1 MTGSWNKLI
10 QVNMSKIAVI
20 GAGFS
25 GLSAAAYLG
34 AAGHEVHVFEKNS
47 TAGGRARQL
56 HTQEGYTFDMG
67 PSWYW
72 MPDVFEK
79 FFGDFGFNVS
89 DLYQLDLLD
98 PSFEVVFPRNEK
110 MSIPENYGELRKLFE
125 ETESGSA
132 AKLDKFMEEA
142 QYKYEQGMERLVYM
156 PGISI
161 GEFMD
166 IDLIKGALRLQV
178 FSSFSKHVRKY
189 FSNPKLISLMEFPVL
204 FLGAMPQDTP
214 ALYSLMNYAGLKL
227 GTWYPQG
234 GFGSVI
240 TAMVNVA
247 KKQGVSLHY
256 DAPVQEILT
265 SGKSIRGI
273 KVFNEE
279 ISFDAVVAAAD
290 YQHVEEKLLPQE
302 FRNYGGK
309 FWEKKTFAPSSL
321 IYYLGISERI
331 PELEHHSLFFDEDL
345 FDHSVE
351 IYKKPQ
357 WPKKPLFYVCCPSRT
372 DASVAPAG
380 HENLFLL
387 MPLAPG
393 LKDEEATREK
403 FFKIMIKRL
412 EKQIGRSIS
421 HKIDYKKSYC
431 VSDFIS
437 DYNSYKGNAYGL
449 ANTLQQ
455 TAILKPSIRNKKLK
469 NLFYAGQLTVPG
481 PGVPPSLIS
490 GKIAAEQVIIEL
502 KKKKYE
508 VTV

>member
-1 MTGSWNKLI
+1 
-10 QVNMSKIAVI
+10 MSKIAII

-25 GLSAAAYLG
+25 GLSAASYLG
-34 AAGHEVHVFEKNS
+34 AAGHEVHLFEKNGS
-47 TAGGRARQL
+47 AGGRARQL
-56 HTQEGYTFDMG
+56 KTSSGYTFDMG

-79 FFGDFGFNVS
+79 FFGDFGYKVQ
-89 DLYQLDLLD
+89 DLYKLDLLN
-98 PSFEVVFPRNEK
+98 PSFEVVFPQNEK
-110 MSIPENYGELRKLFE
+110 LSIPENYNQLRELFE
-125 ETESGSA
+125 NIETGSA

-142 QYKYEQGMERLVYM
+142 RYKYEQGMERLVYM
-156 PGISI
+156 PGISLT
-161 GEFMD
+161 EFVD
-166 IDLIKGALRLQV
+166 LDLIKGAMRLQV

-189 FSNPKLISLMEFPVL
+189 FQDPKLIALMEFPVL

-240 TAMVNVA
+240 EAMVKVA
-247 KKQGVSLHY
+247 RAKGVQIHY
-256 DAPVQEILT
+256 DSPVEQIIASDKTVHGL
-265 SGKSIRGI
+265 
-273 KVFNEE
+273 KVHGEK
-279 ISFDAVVAAAD
+279 IDFDAVVAAAD
-290 YQHVEEKLLPQE
+290 YHHVEEKLLQKE
-302 FRNYGGK
+302 HQNYSEK
-309 FWEKKTFAPSSL
+309 YWKKKTFAPSCL

-331 PELEHHSLFFDEDL
+331 PELEHHTLFFDEDL

-351 IYKKPQ
+351 IYKEPK

-372 DASVAPAG
+372 DDNVAPKG

-393 LKDEEATREK
+393 LKDEESTREK
-403 FFKIMIKRL
+403 FFQIMIRRL
-412 EKQIGRSIS
+412 EKQIGRKIARN
-421 HKIDYKKSYC
+421 IDYKESYC
-431 VSDFIS
+431 VSNFIE

-455 TAILKPSIRNKKLK
+455 TAILKPKIRNKKLR

-490 GKIAAEQVIIEL
+490 GKIAAEQVIKEL